1 MSRRRQPHRI
11 PPPISHG
18 SETLD
23 SEIILHELPDDLGLL
38 LWKTVR
44 SIRLWAELP
53 PERRSAAFTGRA
65 HADRLDAIAAL
76 AIDPDLRE
84 SMETAAS
91 VLSGRDLHL
100 EAVVTACRLIASW
113 ADQRAALGTALEF
126 TQAAAMLMP
135 TDAEL
140 VHTVAWLARR
150 RGEFA
155 RAESWYRQAIAVAR
169 RTHDWISLAGS
180 YLGLGAT
187 FLQRGSHSAARL
199 TLVRG
204 VRAATRHSLWE
215 ERALLSHELARVAM
229 TTDRP
234 AEAVRSGRAALE
246 AYGAAHPRLPALAA
260 DLGVYWVR
268 AGHYEEGGRV
278 LFAMDP
284 APLDPPER
292 LARASALA
300 LASASAGDVVAFDAA
315 WREADE
321 LLRSPSLGRETAIAW
336 LDLARAAA
344 AVGDAERAR
353 TAVERASRSAEV
365 RGETALRGEADDLLR
380 RLSEESAPLAL
391 EVRKAPRELRRL
403 AEDLSSAFTSSAEAA

>member
-23 SEIILHELPDDLGLL
+23 AEVILHEIPDEVGVY

-44 SIRLWAELP
+44 SVRLWGELP
-53 PERRSAAFTGRA
+53 ADQRHAAFDGDAYSNRLARLRA
-65 HADRLDAIAAL
+65 LP
-76 AIDPDLRE
+76 IDQDLRE
-84 SMETAAS
+84 SLETAAV
-91 VLSGRDLHL
+91 VLRGDAIHL
-100 EAVVTACRLIASW
+100 EAVVTACRLVASW
-113 ADQRAALGTALEF
+113 ADDRGALGTALEF
-126 TQAAAMLMP
+126 TTAAALLMP

-187 FLQRGSHSAARL
+187 FLQRGSHSAARQ

-204 VRAATRHSLWE
+204 IRAATRHSLWE

-229 TTDRP
+229 RTERP
-234 AEAVRSGRAALE
+234 AEAVRSGRAAFE
-246 AYGAAHPRLPALAA
+246 AYGPGHPRLPQLAA
-260 DLGVYWVR
+260 DLGIYWVR
-268 AGHYEEGGRV
+268 SGHFAEGRQV
-278 LFAMDP
+278 LSVMDP
-284 APLDPPER
+284 AEVELAQR
-292 LARASALA
+292 LARAAAIARASAAVGDTRSFETAWKEAEPLLESHTTNFESALA
-300 LASASAGDVVAFDAA
+300 C
-315 WREADE
+315 
-321 LLRSPSLGRETAIAW
+321 

-344 AVGDAERAR
+344 AAGEEQRMR
-353 TAVERASRSAEV
+353 TAAERASRAAEV
-365 RGETALRGEADDLLR
+365 RGDAALRAEADDLLR
-380 RLSEESAPLAL
+380 GPAGVPTDATGEMK
-391 EVRKAPRELRRL
+391 KATRELRRL
-403 AEDLSSAFTSSAEAA
+403 SDDLAAAFSSSAEAA